1 MRLTLKNVAVTEGW
15 FNRLVIG
22 AVALGFFVLLVAGVA
37 AFQAVRDNQFHA
49 QWVNHTFEVEH
60 ALADFDALMER
71 AETGRRGFLLSG
83 APNAALTFDESRR
96 QLGPALRRL
105 RYLTRDNS
113 RQQANLATLTALAA
127 RDVSAMDISVAQVR
141 AGHRDQAIRSFQ
153 ATIPL
158 KMMRKIRG
166 QLDAM
171 RAEESRLLTIRN
183 QAQADTLHF
192 FYGTVV
198 VAGIILVMVAAGSIW
213 VISRYT
219 RDLTASRDELR
230 LLNAD
235 LEGAVRERTT
245 DLQRA
250 NDEIQR
256 FAYIVSHDLR
266 SPLVN
271 VMGFTAELESA
282 GKQLARM
289 MDRVEQQAPDLVDKE
304 AQLAIREDLP
314 EAIGFI
320 RTSTQKMDRLINA
333 ILRLSREGRRAIT
346 PEKLDMGALVQ
357 GIADTHR
364 HRLDE
369 CEIDFSIVGRL
380 PTITSDR
387 LAVEQILG
395 NIVDNA
401 IKYMPPGRRGR
412 IEIRGHSDGQ
422 RAIFEVAD
430 NGRGVDPKDHDRIFD
445 LFRRS
450 GAQDRPGEGI
460 GLAHTR
466 ALAYRLG
473 GTIVVESELGRGA
486 TFRISL
492 PVAFIGEQ
500 GALI

>member
-83 APNAALTFDESRR
+83 ARNAALTFDESRR

-113 RQQANLATLTALAA
+113 RQQANLTTLTALAA

-198 VAGIILVMVAAGSIW
+198 IAGIILVMVAAGSIW

-289 MDRVEQQAPDLVDKE
+289 MDRVEQRAPDLVDKE

>member
-198 VAGIILVMVAAGSIW
+198 IAGIILVMVAAGSIW

-289 MDRVEQQAPDLVDKE
+289 MDRVEQQAPNLVDKE